1 MTCIFQAACFESVV
15 LAVAA
20 AVDSLCMSLCGC
32 LCVLLFAP
40 STKAAPLCANLHRT
54 TTQPTCLQYDFT
66 IMRESFIAVRRPN
79 LVECTGT
86 LPTSEVKRRRA
97 RLILGWG
104 TAQEDQSAASVFAF
118 AFSLPVCVYLCVCV
132 NSCADDSYIS
142 FCLFSTC
149 LFGGCCGCGQSL
161 HFSVWL
167 FVCFAVCT
175 EQQSRTYVC
184 QCA

>member
-1 MTCIFQAACFESVV
+1 MTSKYHAAYVQSVV

-40 STKAAPLCANLHRT
+40 STIAAPVCANLHRT
-54 TTQPTCLQYDFT
+54 TTQPTCWQYDFT
-66 IMRESFIAVRRPN
+66 IMRESFIAGGRPYR
-79 LVECTGT
+79 VECTGS

-118 AFSLPVCVYLCVCV
+118 AFSLPVCVCV
-132 NSCADDSYIS
+132 NSCADDLCIS
-142 FCLFSTC
+142 FCLFSIC
-149 LFGGCCGCGQSL
+149 LFGRCCGCGQSL